1 MRDNS
6 PTATQ
11 AAVLG
16 ASDIG
21 SSAGADV
28 PAGASDGD
36 ASAGDESR
44 SGQSEAPAT
53 TTGWG
58 RLTAWLTG
66 QVDRLDAAQ
75 QRHRVTAVP
84 VAVAVKYADD
94 SGSRLTGLIAHT
106 AFLAV
111 FPMLLMLLTGL
122 ELFLSGEVGLQHD
135 ITAAVLRQFP
145 VLGTDLQKNIKG
157 LSGGNVAALAFLLLW
172 LLYGATRL
180 SRNAQIM
187 MATVWDV
194 PRSALPNFFRWL
206 PRAIGFLVIIGLGFI
221 AGGTVAGIGA
231 FGGMGPA
238 SAWVGIGATFV
249 VNAAMFWSAFV
260 VIVAIP
266 DSDRSYWRG
275 AVVAAAGWTLLQV
288 GGAQLVSHEL
298 RHFTTLY
305 GAFAIIIV
313 LIWWLTIGAAITV
326 WSAELDI
333 VLVRHQWPRSFR
345 RVVDDE
351 RDASVVPSSSSA

>member
-1 MRDNS
+1 MRTS
-6 PTATQ
+6 
-11 AAVLG
+11 
-16 ASDIG
+16 
-21 SSAGADV
+21 
-28 PAGASDGD
+28 
-36 ASAGDESR
+36 
-44 SGQSEAPAT
+44 
-53 TTGWG
+53 GWG
-58 RLTAWLTG
+58 RVAAWFTG
-66 QVDRLDAAQ
+66 LVDRLDAAQ

-84 VAVAVKYADD
+84 VAVAVKYAED
-94 SGSRLTGLIAHT
+94 SGGRLTGLLAHT

-145 VLGTDLQKNIKG
+145 VLGADLQRNIKG

-194 PRSALPNFFRWL
+194 PRSALPNFVRWL

-238 SAWVGIGATFV
+238 SAWVGVAATFV
-249 VNAAMFWSAFV
+249 VNAAMVWCAFV
-260 VIVAIP
+260 VIVAVP

-288 GGAQLVSHEL
+288 GGAQLVSHQL

-313 LIWWLTIGAAITV
+313 LIWWLTIGAAIAV
-326 WSAELDI
+326 WSAELDV
-333 VLVRHQWPRSFR
+333 VLVRHEWPRSFR

-351 RDASVVPSSSSA
+351 RDESSVSSRSSA